1 MAIFAFRPLP
11 GWCLPVMEYQ
21 HFFKDQLNQLRE
33 EGAYR
38 YFLEVNKS
46 AQHFPRF
53 VYRDDKGENRNAMN
67 WCSNDYLGLSSE
79 ESLISKLGYVAHRS
93 GTGSGGTR
101 NISGTTNYHKELEQT
116 LSDWHKKEAAL
127 LFNGA
132 YQANVTTLQ
141 TLGRQIPGLVFFS
154 DERNHASII
163 EGIRGCRNEKKIFR
177 HNDMGQLELLLQSV
191 PAEQPKLIVF
201 ESVYS
206 MSGTIAP
213 LKQII
218 QLARKYKALTYV
230 DEVHAVGLYGPT
242 GAGILEQ
249 ENCQEEIDIINGTL
263 SKAIGVFGGYIAAS
277 SLLVD
282 FIRSFGR
289 GFIFTTSLP
298 PAICAAATTSI
309 QLIRRGNERRQ
320 HFFSN
325 VKILR
330 QSLNENG
337 IDYKP
342 NPSHITVIPVE
353 GAARCRALARQLLDA
368 HGIYL
373 QPINHPTVPV
383 GEECLRII
391 CTARHLPKHI
401 NHLAWSLKK
410 LLHGEN
416 QTDRQ
421 EFPPFVFADG
431 DRAGED

>member
-1 MAIFAFRPLP
+1 MD
-11 GWCLPVMEYQ
+11 YQ
-21 HFFKDQLNQLRE
+21 QLVKDQLAQLRK
-33 EGAYR
+33 EGTYR

-53 VYRDDKGENRNAMN
+53 TYQDEKGDHQYAIN

-79 ESLISKLGYVAHRS
+79 EVLISRLGFVAHRS

-101 NISGTTNYHKELEQT
+101 NISGTTNHHRELEQ
-116 LSDWHKKEAAL
+116 LLANWHHQEAAL

-163 EGIRGCRNEKKIFR
+163 EGMRGCRNEKKIFA
-177 HNDMGQLELLLQSV
+177 HNDMASLELLLQQV
-191 PAEQPKLIVF
+191 PPEQPKLIVF

-213 LKQII
+213 VKKIAA
-218 QLARKYKALTYV
+218 LARQYNALTYV

-249 ENCQEEIDIINGTL
+249 EGLQSAIDIINGTL

-277 SLLVD
+277 SVMVD

-298 PAICAAATTSI
+298 PAICAAAASSI
-309 QLIRRGNERRQ
+309 RLIQEDQQRRSVFFANVQHLRR
-320 HFFSN
+320 
-325 VKILR
+325 
-330 QSLNENG
+330 SLTEHEV
-337 IDYKP
+337 DFKP
-342 NPSHITVIPVE
+342 NPSHITIIPV
-353 GAARCRALARQLLDA
+353 GDATRCRELAKQLLSA
-368 HGIYL
+368 QGIYL
-373 QPINHPTVPV
+373 QPINFPTVPA

-391 CTARHLPKHI
+391 CTAKHSPKHI
-401 NHLAWSLKK
+401 HHLAWSLKK
-410 LLHGEN
+410 LMHGDHSV
-416 QTDRQ
+416 DRPG
-421 EFPPFVFADG
+421 FPPFALANA
-431 DRAGED
+431 DRAAED

>member
-1 MAIFAFRPLP
+1 MP
-11 GWCLPVMEYQ
+11 GLYRYMEYQ
-21 HFFKDQLNQLRE
+21 QLFTDQLKRLKD
-33 EGAYR
+33 EGTYR

-53 VYRDDKGENRNAMN
+53 TYQDEQGNSQQAIN

-79 ESLISKLGYVAHRS
+79 ESLISRLGFVAHRS

-101 NISGTTNYHKELEQT
+101 NISGTTNYHKELEHT
-116 LSDWHKKEAAL
+116 LADWHRKEGAL

-141 TLGRQIPGLVFFS
+141 TLGRQLPGLVFFS

-163 EGIRGCRNEKKIFR
+163 EGIRGCRNEKKIFA
-177 HNDMGQLELLLQSV
+177 HNDMEQLEELLQQV
-191 PAEQPKLIVF
+191 PVDQPKLIVF

-213 LKQII
+213 VKDII
-218 QLARKYKALTYV
+218 ALARKYQALTYV
-230 DEVHAVGLYGPT
+230 DEVHAVGLYGKT

-249 ENCQEEIDIINGTL
+249 EDVQSSVDMVNGTL

-277 SLLVD
+277 SLLID

-298 PAICAAATTSI
+298 PAICAAANTSI
-309 QLIRRGNERRQ
+309 QLIQREENRRRQ
-320 HFFSN
+320 FFSN
-325 VKILR
+325 VQHLR
-330 QSLNENG
+330 QSLTENG
-337 IDYKP
+337 VDFKP
-342 NPSHITVIPVE
+342 NPSHITIIPVA
-353 GAARCRALARQLLDA
+353 GAEQCRGLARQLLEKQ
-368 HGIYL
+368 GIYL
-373 QPINHPTVPV
+373 QPINYPTVPI
-383 GEECLRII
+383 GEECLRVI

-401 NHLAWSLKK
+401 HHLAWSLKK
-410 LLHGEN
+410 HLHGDY

-421 EFPPFVFADG
+421 EFPSFALTTGDG
-431 DRAGED
+431 EGQD

>member
-1 MAIFAFRPLP
+1 MQYQPL
-11 GWCLPVMEYQ
+11 
-21 HFFKDQLNQLRE
+21 FKAQLNRLQE

-53 VYRDDKGENRNAMN
+53 TYQEEMGESRHAIN

-79 ESLISKLGYVAHRS
+79 EALISRLGFVAHRS

-116 LSDWHKKEAAL
+116 LAAWHKKEAAL

-141 TLGRQIPGLVFFS
+141 TLGRQLPGLIFFS

-163 EGIRGCRNEKKIFR
+163 EGIRGCRNEKKIFP
-177 HNDMGQLELLLQSV
+177 HNDMLQLEQLLQAV
-191 PAEQPKLIVF
+191 PADQPKLIVF

-213 LKQII
+213 VKEII
-218 QLARKYKALTYV
+218 RLARKYNALTYV

-249 ENCQEEIDIINGTL
+249 EKGQEEIDIINGTL
-263 SKAIGVFGGYIAAS
+263 SKAVGVFGGYIAAS
-277 SLLVD
+277 ALLVD

-298 PAICAAATTSI
+298 PAICAASTASI
-309 QLIRRGNERRQ
+309 RLIQQDEKRRQ
-320 HFFSN
+320 QFFTN
-325 VKILR
+325 VKNLR
-330 QSLNENG
+330 QSFTRQG
-337 IDYKP
+337 IYFKP
-342 NPSHITVIPVE
+342 NPSHITIIPVE
-353 GAARCRALARQLLDA
+353 GADRCRELARQLLDN
-368 HGIYL
+368 HGVYL
-373 QPINHPTVPV
+373 QPINYPTVPV

-410 LLHGEN
+410 LLHGDN
-416 QTDRQ
+416 QTDWQ
-421 EFPPFVFADG
+421 EFPPFALADG
-431 DRAGED
+431 DRAEED